1 MRRRHQKKGGF
12 GKTLILLIFIGLI
25 GGLVYLYNSS
35 MFEQKKPDIAME
47 DTLFWNLKKPI
58 PITVSDE
65 SGVKFV
71 RVTISDGS
79 NTMVLANEVFK
90 LPQQKVSILANF
102 PKTAF
107 FNNKS
112 KLNLF
117 IEASDNS
124 KWNFFMGNES
134 KKTIPIKL
142 DTKKPEL
149 YTLTNSYSIVRGG
162 VGTVI
167 FKAGDENLD
176 TLHIKTNAGDI
187 FKPEPFYKD
196 GYYISLIAWRHN
208 QKRFEANIIAVDK
221 AGNETKERIKFYLLG
236 KKYRTSTIKTTDK
249 FIDGKVSELARM
261 YSEQDVN
268 SMKESEKFKFTNETL
283 RGTNEE
289 KIKNATSK
297 VSNKMITNFHL
308 FPFYPLKNAA
318 AVASFG
324 DHRYYKYKGE
334 KISESYHL
342 GLDLASTA
350 MANIIASNKG
360 SVVYASENGIYGNN
374 LIISHGLGIYSLYA
388 HCSNFKVSIGER
400 VKRGEVIA
408 QTGTTGLALG
418 DHLHFGVLVQGVAV
432 RPEEW
437 MDPKWFIDN
446 ISMVIKDAKK
456 IINRK

>member
-1 MRRRHQKKGGF
+1 MRRRDKKGSF
-12 GKTLILLIFIGLI
+12 GKSLVFLLLLIFL

-35 MFEQKKPDIAME
+35 MFEQKKPIIKME

-71 RVTISDGS
+71 RVTITDGS

-107 FNNKS
+107 FNKKS
-112 KLNLF
+112 KLMLN

-124 KWNFFMGNES
+124 KWNFFMGNEA
-134 KKTIPIKL
+134 KKNIPIKL

-149 YTLTNSYSIVRGG
+149 YILTNSYSIVRGG
-162 VGTVI
+162 SATVV
-167 FKAGDENLD
+167 FKAYDENLD
-176 TLHIKTNAGDI
+176 KLYIKTNSGDI

-196 GYYISLIAWRHN
+196 GYYISLVAWEHN
-208 QKRFEANIIAVDK
+208 KKHFEAQIIASDK
-221 AGNETKERIKFYLLG
+221 AGNEVTQRVKFYLLS
-236 KKYRTSTIKTTDK
+236 KKYKSSTINATDK
-249 FIDGKVSELARM
+249 FINGKVRELAKL
-261 YSEQDVN
+261 YSKKDVD
-268 SMKESEKFKFTNETL
+268 SMEKAEMFKFINEKL
-283 RGTNEE
+283 RDGNEE
-289 KIKNATSK
+289 KIKNITSI
-297 VSNKMITNFHL
+297 VSDNKTTNFHL

-324 DHRYYKYKGE
+324 DHRYYKYNGD
-334 KISESYHL
+334 KISESYHV

-350 MANIIASNKG
+350 MANIVSSNRG
-360 SVVYASENGIYGNN
+360 TVVMASENGIYGNN
-374 LIISHGLGIYSLYA
+374 LIISHGLGLYTLYA
-388 HCSNFKVSIGER
+388 HCTSFKVSLGDHVR
-400 VKRGEVIA
+400 RGEVIA
-408 QTGTTGLALG
+408 TTGTTGLALG
-418 DHLHFGVLVQGVAV
+418 DHLHFGVLVQGIAV

-446 ISMVIKDAKK
+446 VALVIKDAKK
-456 IINRK
+456 IIDRK